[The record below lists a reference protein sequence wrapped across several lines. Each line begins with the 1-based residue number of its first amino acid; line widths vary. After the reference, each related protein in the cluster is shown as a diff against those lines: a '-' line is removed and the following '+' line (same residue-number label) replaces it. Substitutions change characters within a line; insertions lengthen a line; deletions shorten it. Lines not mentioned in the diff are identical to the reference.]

1 MKRVIFITILLI
13 MVFFLLAEG
22 RDHTKKQLSARS
34 YEVIPDEAIR
44 LRILANSDEERD
56 QNIKHFVRDQVSEQ
70 INEWVG
76 HMTDLDEAR
85 NYIRRNIP
93 KLQKMVEENFEA
105 QNIHQQIKMKYDSN
119 VPFPM
124 KLYDSVLYPAGDYE
138 AVLITLGEGK
148 GANWWCVL
156 FPPLCFLDFNN
167 GTTIAEQE
175 EQKEEGHP
183 KKIKVK
189 FFLLEWLGLS

>member
-1 MKRVIFITILLI
+1 MKRVILITILLI
-13 MVFFLLAEG
+13 TVFFLLAEG
-22 RDHTKKQLSARS
+22 HDYTKKQLSART

-44 LRILANSDEERD
+44 LRILANSDEEID
-56 QNIKHFVRDQVSEQ
+56 QNLKHFVRDQVSEQ

-76 HMTDLDEAR
+76 HMTDINEAR

-93 KLQKMVEENFEA
+93 KLQKMVEENFEER
-105 QNIHQQIKMKYDSN
+105 NIPQQIEVEYDSN

-156 FPPLCFLDFNN
+156 FPPLCVLDFDN
-167 GTTIAEQE
+167 GSTIAEQADQTE
-175 EQKEEGHP
+175 EARAQKR
-183 KKIKVK
+183 KAK